1 MTINDSQRFDDLLQ
15 KAWGLMISD
24 PIQAGRELDR
34 ARTLVEASDHQ
45 LCQLYFHEGWCQIF
59 LGDYVEALKLL
70 SKALT
75 LGERLSLNSEIKR
88 ACNGIGMAYHNM
100 GQYGQALSQYERS
113 LQLCKDADDINGTFA
128 ALLNLASLHYEI
140 EDLDNAEHLLN
151 EALGYDTSTVSS
163 ENLGEAALL
172 QAQLHNKQSRFQ
184 DALLGCRA
192 ALAYSRQLDY
202 DHLEIQALIAVAR
215 CQRLQNRLVEAE
227 TTLQVTIDH
236 PEFDKEGV
244 AGLNAFIE
252 LAKVQAATGRFS
264 SAVRTLRKG
273 LKQDGLPTFS
283 LIQQRAME
291 TLSICL
297 ERARKYKAAT
307 LVLRMALEVERKLQ
321 SQDIRRQV
329 ELRSYQAQMD
339 AERLAREVT
348 DHENALLKATQT
360 RLQLINDL
368 SRQLASSLDL
378 NEVGAKLYQIVA
390 ERLDVHFVSLALNRP
405 EVEALEFLAIIDN
418 GKIIP
423 TYSIPYSVPDSRAV
437 RAVLT
442 GQPVLLGEE
451 TLNGEV
457 SWVGDESI
465 KPKTLLFMPLVHNQ
479 AVLGM
484 FSLQSRIANRFSHEE
499 LELLSSLAPFLAI
512 TMSNA
517 LSHQRL
523 SELNSALTHEKCQIE
538 AAQERIEHMANH
550 DTLTELPNRRM
561 LVDFVD
567 AKIEECHQRQTSF
580 YLVYIDLDAFKPVND
595 RYGHRVGDQVLRALA
610 KRLKNALRSTDFA
623 ARVGGDEFIVIID
636 DFDSVKKLNA
646 FVKRILD
653 VIKKPLRVEE
663 NSLGVS
669 ASIGVARFDE
679 HGRDLD
685 QLMHHADLAMY
696 DIKRSGKGGIAYARE
711 LVTT

>member
-15 KAWGLMISD
+15 RAWGLMISD
-24 PIQAGRELDR
+24 PLKAGRELDR
-34 ARTLVEASDHQ
+34 ARTLVGTSEHQ

-70 SKALT
+70 SRALT
-75 LGERLSLNSEIKR
+75 LGERLSLSSEIKR

-113 LQLCKDADDINGTFA
+113 LQLCKDVGDINGTFA

-151 EALGYDTSTVSS
+151 EALGYDTATVSS

-192 ALAYSRQLDY
+192 ALGYSRELDY

-264 SAVRTLRKG
+264 GAVRTLRKG

-329 ELRSYQAQMD
+329 ELRSYQTQMD

-378 NEVGAKLYQIVA
+378 NEVGAKLYQIVS

-418 GKIIP
+418 GKTIP

-451 TLNGEV
+451 TLKAEV
-457 SWVGDESI
+457 SWVGDERI

-561 LVDFVD
+561 LADFVD
-567 AKIEECHQRQTSF
+567 AKIEECRQRQTSF

-595 RYGHRVGDQVLRALA
+595 HYGHRVGDQVLRALA

-623 ARVGGDEFIVIID
+623 ARVGGDEFIIIIN
-636 DFDSVKKLNA
+636 DFDSVKKLDA
-646 FVKRILD
+646 FVKRILE
-653 VIKKPLRVEE
+653 VIEKPLRVDEKR
-663 NSLGVS
+663 LGVS
-669 ASIGVARFDE
+669 ASVGVARFDD

-696 DIKRSGKGGIAYARE
+696 DIKRSGKGGIAYAQE
-711 LVTT
+711 VVNS